1 MFSSLEDR
9 RSEIII
15 TLNREKLLLQ
25 KPQCLHDVYRSTK
38 RRLVPI
44 QYSSVQCQTK
54 YTKMQGPCKCL
65 QQHNARKVRIL
76 EDINHVLKR
85 GVSIDKG
92 YNKWPDGAQYLIL
105 KYI

>member
-1 MFSSLEDR
+1 MFSSLEDKS
-9 RSEIII
+9 SEIII
-15 TLNREKLLLQ
+15 TLNLEKLLLQ

-54 YTKMQGPCKCL
+54 YTKMMQGPCRCL

-76 EDINHVLKR
+76 EDINHVHKK
-85 GVSIDKG
+85 GTIIDKE
-92 YNKWPDGAQYLIL
+92 YNK
-105 KYI
+105 